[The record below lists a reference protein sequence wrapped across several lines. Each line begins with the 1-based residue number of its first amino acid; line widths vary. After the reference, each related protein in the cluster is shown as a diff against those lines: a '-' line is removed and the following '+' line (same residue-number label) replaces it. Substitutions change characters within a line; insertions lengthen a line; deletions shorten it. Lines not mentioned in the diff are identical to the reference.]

1 MSYVRTGRVDKA
13 VETSTPAVLFIIL
26 AMFAFAISPITL
38 LIELYF
44 QNKLLKIRHKKDIIW
59 ALNSTYSFWI
69 FILGLF
75 VICLC
80 KIFDRHNP
88 TIDEYIP
95 LIVLVLLIM
104 PHIVLS
110 IKYKSKFNRFA
121 RLKAIK
127 RKIKAQKEADMILKQ
142 QKEEERIKREI
153 NKMNC

>member
-13 VETSTPAVLFIIL
+13 VETSTPAFLFIIL
-26 AMFAFAISPITL
+26 AMFAFAITL

-69 FILGLF
+69 LILGLF
-75 VICLC
+75 VICL
-80 KIFDRHNP
+80 FDLFNKYRS
-88 TIDEYIP
+88 TIIP
-95 LIVLVLLIM
+95 LIVLILLLI

>member
-1 MSYVRTGRVDKA
+1 MI
-13 VETSTPAVLFIIL
+13 VLIL
-26 AMFAFAISPITL
+26 L
-38 LIELYF
+38 LI
-44 QNKLLKIRHKKDIIW
+44 
-59 ALNSTYSFWI
+59 
-69 FILGLF
+69 
-75 VICLC
+75 
-80 KIFDRHNP
+80 
-88 TIDEYIP
+88 
-95 LIVLVLLIM
+95 

>member
-1 MSYVRTGRVDKA
+1 MSYVRAGRVDKA
-13 VETSTPAVLFIIL
+13 VETSTPVFLFIIL

-69 FILGLF
+69 LILGLF
-75 VICLC
+75 VICLFYLFN
-80 KIFDRHNP
+80 KYRS
-88 TIDEYIP
+88 TIIP
-95 LIVLVLLIM
+95 LIVLILLLI

-110 IKYKSKFNRFA
+110 LKYKSKFNRFA

-142 QKEEERIKREI
+142 QKDEERIKREI

>member
-26 AMFAFAISPITL
+26 AIFTFVISPIIL

-69 FILGLF
+69 LILGLF
-75 VICLC
+75 VICL
-80 KIFDRHNP
+80 FDLFNKYRS
-88 TIDEYIP
+88 TIIP
-95 LIVLVLLIM
+95 LIVLILLLI

-127 RKIKAQKEADMILKQ
+127 RKIKVQKEADMILRQ
-142 QKEEERIKREI
+142 QKEEDRIKREI
-153 NKMNC
+153 NKMSC